1 MSIAEALQKVQNNK
15 EILEKLDQLNNKLL
29 FMEQVNMKKNCMEQ
43 TLEIK
48 LNRIEANINVM
59 RKDIDVLLKEFR
71 YTREYKKNKQSWL
84 RKLFAKLTCKT
95 R

>member
-48 LNRIEANINVM
+48 LNRIEANINV
-59 RKDIDVLLKEFR
+59 LLKEFR
-71 YTREYKKNKQSWL
+71 YTREYKRNKQSWL